1 MTSQSDSCGV
11 FVRGARSERDI
22 SHNSCANPFPCLKV
36 SHMLSRRQMLQA
48 SATLPLLV
56 VGTNRGVAADD
67 FAGFTVG
74 IQSYTFRQFNL
85 EQALKRTQELGLKY
99 AEFYRGHIP
108 TDTTGDKLKQIK
120 KLCAE
125 YNVQPIAFGV
135 EGFSKNHDANKK
147 LFAFGAELGIQYLSA
162 DPTPD
167 SFDSLDKLV
176 EEFKIAIAI
185 HPHGPSGKGKHR
197 WYSAEVILEAVK
209 NHHPKI
215 GTCLDTGHLI
225 RMAQLNEPLDPVK
238 QIQVMAA
245 RNFGL
250 HLKDHDNKRKTDV
263 VYGDPTGVL
272 DVPAVLK
279 GLKEVKFGGYISIEY
294 EANPANPSPD
304 VTKCVDYLKKAAQ
317 KLG

>member
-1 MTSQSDSCGV
+1 MLPASMT
-11 FVRGARSERDI
+11 
-22 SHNSCANPFPCLKV
+22 
-36 SHMLSRRQMLQA
+36 RRQAITSTAALA
-48 SATLPLLV
+48 ALAATQ
-56 VGTNRGVAADD
+56 TKSRAAAD
-67 FAGFTVG
+67 FNGFTVG
-74 IQSYTFRQFNL
+74 IQSYTFRQFSL

-108 TDTTGDKLKQIK
+108 TDSAGDKLKQIK

-125 YNVQPIAFGV
+125 YGVTPLAFGV
-135 EGFSKNHDANKK
+135 EGFSKNHEANKK
-147 LFAFGAELGIQYLSA
+147 IFAFGAELGIKYLSA

-176 EEFKIAIAI
+176 AEYKIAIAI
-185 HPHGPSGKGKHR
+185 HPHGPSGKSKHR

-209 NHHPKI
+209 NHHELI

-238 QIQVMAA
+238 QIKVMGA

-272 DVPAVLK
+272 DVPGVLK
-279 GLKEVKFGGYISIEY
+279 ALKEVKFGGYISIEY
-294 EANPANPSPD
+294 EANAANPSPD
-304 VTKCVDYLKKAAQ
+304 VTKCVDYLKKAAE

>member
-1 MTSQSDSCGV
+1 MIT
-11 FVRGARSERDI
+11 
-22 SHNSCANPFPCLKV
+22 
-36 SHMLSRRQMLQA
+36 RRQMLQT
-48 SATLPLLV
+48 SAAVALV
-56 VGTNRGVAADD
+56 GATQRTSRAEES
-67 FAGFTVG
+67 FSGFTVG
-74 IQSYTFRQFNL
+74 IQSYTFRNFNL

-108 TDTTGDKLKQIK
+108 TDTTGDKLKQVK
-120 KLCAE
+120 KLLAE
-125 YNVQPIAFGV
+125 YSVSPIAFGV
-135 EGFSKNHDANKK
+135 EAFSKNHDANKK
-147 LFAFGAELGIQYLSA
+147 IFQFGAELGIKYLSA

-176 EEFKIAIAI
+176 EEFKIGIAI

-209 NHHPKI
+209 SHHPLI

-238 QIQVMAA
+238 QIKTMGA

-272 DVPAVLK
+272 DVSAVLK
-279 GLKEVKFGGYISIEY
+279 ALKEVKFGGYISIEY
-294 EANPANPSPD
+294 EANAANPSPD
-304 VTKCVDYLKKAAQ
+304 VTKCVEYLKKAAQ